1 MERTLREVLGERLH
15 LARRRA
21 GISQVALAKRAGI
34 SPTTLN
40 RVELGRQKLYVET
53 LVTLARILGVSIDA
67 LVAMEEDQPL
77 SAETHASEATPRT
90 PPTPT
95 RQRTRKTGPVR

>member
-21 GISQVALAKRAGI
+21 GISQVELAKRAGI

-53 LVTLARILGVSIDA
+53 LVPLARILGVSIDA

-77 SAETHASEATPRT
+77 SAEIHTPETTPRT
-90 PPTPT
+90 PPKPT
-95 RQRTRKTGPVR
+95 SQRTSKAGPVR

>member
-1 MERTLREVLGERLH
+1 MARTLREVLGERLH

-21 GISQVALAKRAGI
+21 GLSQVELAKRAGI

-67 LVAMEEDQPL
+67 LVAMDEDQPL
-77 SAETHASEATPRT
+77 SAEIHAPET
-90 PPTPT
+90 PPRIPPKPM
-95 RQRTRKTGPVR
+95 RQRTRKAGPVR

>member
-1 MERTLREVLGERLH
+1 MERTLREILGERLH

-21 GISQVALAKRAGI
+21 GLSQVELARRAGI

-53 LVTLARILGVSIDA
+53 LVTLARILGASVDA
-67 LVAMEEDQPL
+67 LVAMDEDQPL
-77 SAETHASEATPRT
+77 SAETHAPETTPRT
-90 PPTPT
+90 PPKPT
-95 RQRTRKTGPVR
+95 RQQTRKAAQVR